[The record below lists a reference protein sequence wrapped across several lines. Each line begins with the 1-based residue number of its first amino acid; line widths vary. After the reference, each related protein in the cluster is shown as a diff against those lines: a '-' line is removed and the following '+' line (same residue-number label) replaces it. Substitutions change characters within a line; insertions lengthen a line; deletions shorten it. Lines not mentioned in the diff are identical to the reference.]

1 MKKIFLFICATILTC
16 ATVPAQ
22 EQSVNLGYTPGSL
35 YTMSWN
41 TTFTLGDYNK
51 WVGNAS
57 TAGFDIGGRW
67 FISHNMTAGFNLSW
81 QRVGQSF
88 GYQTFYGDDGS
99 AVTATN
105 YRFTWMVPFQGAVAW
120 HFMSDKMFSPYLG
133 LGVGGDY
140 MEHHLLIQDY
150 DIYHNRW
157 DFSLTPE
164 VGALIRF
171 GYFSNWGFLIA
182 GNYKWTTNR
191 IEFKHNWNSEH
202 LQMINMKI
210 GVVMFVR

>member
-16 ATVPAQ
+16 TTVPAQ

-99 AVTATN
+99 DVTATN

-171 GYFSNWGFLIA
+171 VYFSNWGFLIA

-202 LQMINMKI
+202 LQMINVKI